1 MKATGGSFK
10 VGQVGRRVVV
20 PVGKI
25 GRAVAWLLPNHWE
38 RVLPSRWKGELYLH
52 GWETEAIPYD
62 ASPEQLADAISK
74 ASGAGV
80 RVEATDNDGHTIT
93 FTGELLKEW
102 DQ

>member
-10 VGQVGRRVVV
+10 VGQMGRRVVV
-20 PVGKI
+20 PVGII

-38 RVLPSRWKGELYLH
+38 RVLPSRWKGELFVQ
-52 GWETEAIPYD
+52 GWETEALPYD
-62 ASPEQLADAISK
+62 ATPEQMAKAIK
-74 ASGAGV
+74 NASGAH
-80 RVEATDNDGHTIT
+80 VEVQAGDNGNTIT